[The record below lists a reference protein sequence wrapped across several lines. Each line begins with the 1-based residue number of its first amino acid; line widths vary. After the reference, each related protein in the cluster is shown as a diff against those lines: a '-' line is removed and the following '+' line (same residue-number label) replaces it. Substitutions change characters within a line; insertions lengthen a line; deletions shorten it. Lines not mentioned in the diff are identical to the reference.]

1 MLIRPKF
8 FVLTLLFACVN
19 GWTQNLET
27 RHQDQGSQNPQLQ
40 WSRGLS
46 PLLKPVKTLQSFE
59 GEPGVMTLKKE
70 IHSAPLTALADTL
83 RKDIEP
89 RSWSILMCDKTLYRS
104 MRRWAQDA
112 NYQLLCQIDRDYP
125 IEASVIFENNLKGA
139 VEQVMAAVALTD
151 YPIQALMNP
160 NARIIRVV
168 RYMDDER
175 R

>member
-1 MLIRPKF
+1 MKIKYSICSC
-8 FVLTLLFACVN
+8 LLFLSCGMAWAQIIEPA
-19 GWTQNLET
+19 GT
-27 RHQDQGSQNPQLQ
+27 SKSNPQLQ
-40 WSRGLS
+40 WSRSLAPQIKIPGPSVNFPES
-46 PLLKPVKTLQSFE
+46 PSNDR
-59 GEPGVMTLKKE
+59 
-70 IHSAPLTALADTL
+70 SALAVALGGTQAVD
-83 RKDIEP
+83 KEAEK
-89 RSWSILMCDKTLYRS
+89 RSWSILMNDKTLYRS

-112 NYQLLCQIDRDYP
+112 NYQLLWQIDRDYP
-125 IEASVIFENNLKGA
+125 IEVSVTFENNLKGA

>member
-1 MLIRPKF
+1 L
-8 FVLTLLFACVN
+8 
-19 GWTQNLET
+19 G
-27 RHQDQGSQNPQLQ
+27 GPQA
-40 WSRGLS
+40 
-46 PLLKPVKTLQSFE
+46 VD
-59 GEPGVMTLKKE
+59 KE
-70 IHSAPLTALADTL
+70 AG
-83 RKDIEP
+83 K
-89 RSWSILMCDKTLYRS
+89 RSWSILMSDKTLYRS

-112 NYQLLCQIDRDYP
+112 NYQLLWQIDRDYP
-125 IEASVIFENNLKGA
+125 IEASVNFENNLKGA